1 MPEMIEVEAYRDLAE
16 RAALG
21 RQISAIETPDEWYL
35 KRGLV
40 PATLQELIGYQ
51 LSAARRRGKLLLL
64 ETQGPDAVSYTHL
77 DVYKRQDNRRSLLT
91 CV

>member
-51 LSAARRRGKLLLL
+51 LSAARRR
-64 ETQGPDAVSYTHL
+64 VSAARKASRSS
-77 DVYKRQDNRRSLLT
+77 VKPRSARRAAEASRWARN
-91 CV
+91 